1 MLVPVRHLGRL
12 IAAGLVAATV
22 ALYAPTL
29 RHGFAFDDD
38 VVIVKNRFL
47 RSIDQIPSLLT
58 RTEWAGAGLELAQWR
73 PLTGLTYAA
82 NSAMGGLTPWGYHL
96 ANALI
101 HALVALLVFLAG
113 RRVGL
118 ADRWAAAAALLFAVH
133 PIHVEAV
140 ANVTGRKDLLATL
153 FLVAMFLAHRR
164 ALRLGGWSL
173 ALPVL
178 SYLAAMFSK
187 EVGAVGL
194 ALLLAA
200 DLLLP
205 DGGFRASARE
215 RRRALWLH
223 AAYLA
228 CLLAFVALFRA
239 VAGQLGFG
247 EIPFQDN
254 PAAHATTWVRL
265 LTAVAV
271 LGKGLWLQLVPLG
284 QSPDWS
290 FDAIPLA
297 ASLADPRVLLTLAAL
312 AGWLLLGLRLLR
324 TTPVILLSLAWY
336 GAALSPAA
344 NVLFPTGTIFGERL
358 LYLPSV
364 GLALLAGAGLQAL
377 AASPASDAKRS
388 AAPLAM
394 ASCALLAVATLRYSA
409 AWGDELRLFRVAAE
423 SAPRSTKVH
432 HKLATLLLA
441 ADRPGEALVEADRA
455 LDILPSNSR
464 ARVARAA
471 ILGKLGRT
479 AEQEADLRRAL
490 AESPED
496 PDAAY
501 ALGGLER
508 DAGRLDEAAALWR
521 RTVAL
526 RPLHSG
532 ALSDLATWHLLRGEL
547 EAALDFADRAVEA
560 DSTSAT
566 GWYALGAIHSAR
578 GDRARARLAFTRFV
592 ETAGADYAAEA
603 AAVRAALEREDP

>member
-1 MLVPVRHLGRL
+1 MNAAVRPPRRL
-12 IAAGLVAATV
+12 IGAALLALAFAA
-22 ALYAPTL
+22 YAPTL

-38 VVIVKNRFL
+38 IVIVRNRFL
-47 RSIDQIPSLLT
+47 RSPTDLPSLLT
-58 RTEWAGAGLELAQWR
+58 RTEWAGGGLEVAAWR
-73 PLTGLTYAA
+73 PLTDLTYAA
-82 NSAMGGLTPWGYHL
+82 NFALGGLTPWGYHL
-96 ANALI
+96 ANALL
-101 HALVALLVFLAG
+101 HALVALLVFLIA
-113 RRVGL
+113 RRAGL
-118 ADRWAAAAALLFAVH
+118 ADRWSAVAALLFALH

-140 ANVTGRKDLLATL
+140 ANVTGRKDVLATL
-153 FLVAMFLAHRR
+153 FLLAMFLAHRR
-164 ALRLGGWSL
+164 ALQRGGWNL
-173 ALPVL
+173 ALPVVA
-178 SYLAAMFSK
+178 YLAAMFSK
-187 EVGAVGL
+187 EAGAVGL
-194 ALLLAA
+194 ALVFAG
-200 DLLLP
+200 DLLLS
-205 DGGFRASARE
+205 DGGFTSSALE

-271 LGKGLWLQLVPLG
+271 IGKGLWLQLLPLG

-297 ASLADPRVLLTLAAL
+297 TSLADHRVLLTLVAL
-312 AGWLLLGLRLLR
+312 GSWLALGIRLRR
-324 TTPVILLSLAWY
+324 TAPLVLLSLAWY

-344 NVLFPTGTIFGERL
+344 NVLFPTGTVFGERL

-377 AASPASDAKRS
+377 GGAVAWWRHLALPASAVLC
-388 AAPLAM
+388 AA
-394 ASCALLAVATLRYSA
+394 LAVATLRYEA
-409 AWGDELRLFRVAAE
+409 AWGDELRLFRWAAE

-432 HKLATLLLA
+432 HKLATLLLTA
-441 ADRPGEALVEADRA
+441 ERPAEALVEADRA
-455 LDILPSNSR
+455 LELLPSNSR

-479 AEQEADLRRAL
+479 PEQEADLRRAL
-490 AESPED
+490 SESPDD

-501 ALGGLER
+501 ALGGLDR
-508 DAGRLDEAAALWR
+508 DAGRLDDAAALWR

-532 ALSDLATWHLLRGEL
+532 ALSDLATFHLLRGEL
-547 EAALDFADRAVEA
+547 GAALDFAQRAVDA
-560 DSTSAT
+560 DPDCAP
-566 GWYALGAIHSAR
+566 GWYALGMIFRAR
-578 GDRARARLAFTRFV
+578 GDALRSRQAFARFV

-603 AAVRAALEREDP
+603 EAVRARLAAGQL